1 MPVGDDVWFTQ
12 VFSIQQVICVKAEH
26 SKNDT
31 EQRGGAD
38 EGLFF
43 FFFLTISGKPVRKE
57 EASELELKGKI
68 RKC

>member
-43 FFFLTISGKPVRKE
+43 FFFFFNYIRETCK
-57 EASELELKGKI
+57 KGGGF
-68 RKC
+68 

>member
-43 FFFLTISGKPVRKE
+43 FFFF
-57 EASELELKGKI
+57 
-68 RKC
+68 